1 MTSMTDARGAVVVD
15 SGAQARAASAAEMRL
30 RRAGIIGG
38 VLCVLSLGLVWWAPL
53 YGAALGLEMLA
64 AAFWWWAR
72 FGADRDDQIT
82 RWAWLRRPAGALWIA
97 AAAEAILA
105 GAGLESS
112 PADRSVIE
120 VLLWIEALGVAW
132 AGLELLAALPLAR
145 PFSDRAG
152 PLPGIGAWLPV
163 LLPAFGFLILWRH
176 VPHWTSIP
184 PVRTAALLL
193 LLITALLAGL
203 RAFSRR
209 RMEASLR
216 WLAVADSALAGAL
229 VATREVPLEVSLLLW
244 LAAYGGRSALLAGEI
259 RGSAPRRSPAA
270 SQLWRAS
277 GWIASAC
284 LSWPLV
290 MALAFGQP
298 GLAHPAWAVGAAI
311 AVLLVAW
318 TAVRRTTDLPERRK
332 MVRREP
338 ALPITQLAA
347 SLTLIAGPAALL
359 TAWWSG
365 YDPPRTAG
373 FISMAPAMLGGG
385 LAWVRNQ
392 RPDVAS
398 QPMLGKLGQRLRAFA
413 SAAFVSVVGIEQR
426 LVGLL
431 RRIGFA
437 IVAPTRDLHTGDAQ
451 EYLMF
456 LVGLTVL
463 ALVLP
468 LLG

>member
-1 MTSMTDARGAVVVD
+1 MATG
-15 SGAQARAASAAEMRL
+15 SAAAAAGRATAAETRL

-38 VLCVLSLGLVWWAPL
+38 VLCIASLSLVWWSPL
-53 YGAALGLEMLA
+53 YAGAVALELLA

-72 FGADRDDQIT
+72 FSNDRDDQIT
-82 RWAWLRRPAGALWIA
+82 RWAWLRRPAAALWIA
-97 AAAEAILA
+97 AAAEAILS
-105 GAGLESS
+105 GARLGAS
-112 PADRSVIE
+112 PADRGVIE
-120 VLLWIEALGVAW
+120 VLLWIEALGVGW
-132 AGLELLAALPLAR
+132 AGLELLAALPLER
-145 PFSDRAG
+145 PFSDRPG
-152 PLPGIGAWLPV
+152 PLPSVGAWLPA

-176 VPHWTSIP
+176 VAHWTSIP
-184 PVRTAALLL
+184 PVRTAVLLL
-193 LLITALLAGL
+193 LLVTALLAAL

-229 VATREVPLEVSLLLW
+229 VATREVPLEVSLVLW

-284 LSWPLV
+284 LSWPLLL
-290 MALAFGQP
+290 ALTFGQP
-298 GLAHPAWAVGAAI
+298 GLAHPAWAVGAGL
-311 AVLLVAW
+311 AVLVVAW

-359 TAWWSG
+359 MAWWSG
-365 YDPPRTAG
+365 YDPARSAG
-373 FISMAPAMLGGG
+373 AFAIAPALVGGG
-385 LAWVRNQ
+385 AAWLRNQ
-392 RPDVAS
+392 RPDAAT
-398 QPMLGKLGQRLRAFA
+398 QPSLGGWGQRLRSLA
-413 SAAFVSVVGIEQR
+413 SAAFGSVVGLEQR
-426 LVGLL
+426 LVSLL
-431 RRIGFA
+431 RRIGLA

-451 EYLMF
+451 EYLIF